1 MLSENDI
8 QQLED
13 YQYNRLSSSERKAIE
28 KRMKEDRAYKKEAKA
43 YLRLYQGF
51 QIDKLSADMERWDK
65 EQQLPQF
72 FQLKHLAVAASVSL
86 FIALGAYLFQQ
97 QTSSPANYA
106 HFYEA
111 YKPLNLLS
119 RGGEGGLDSQ
129 LILKAQTLYKEK
141 KYAQAIPLLAQ
152 CPKTDCQL
160 MQGVALLET
169 QKENE
174 AKAIFRELSRE
185 QSISLE
191 KQQIASWYL
200 ALTLVKTEEWAA
212 AKKELEH
219 LLRTAKEGYYIEQA
233 KALMQQIKAR

>member
-13 YQYNRLSSSERKAIE
+13 YQYNRLSSSERKAVE
-28 KRMKEDRAYKKEAKA
+28 QQMKKDPVYKKEAKA

-86 FIALGAYLFQQ
+86 FIAMGAYLFQQ
-97 QTSSPANYA
+97 RNSSPANYA

-111 YKPLNLLS
+111 YKPLNIDN
-119 RGGEGGLDSQ
+119 RGGKAGLDSQ
-129 LILKAQTLYKEK
+129 LIWEAQKLYKGK

-152 CPKTDCQL
+152 CSKVDCQIML
-160 MQGVALLET
+160 GVALLET
-169 QKENE
+169 KKENE

-200 ALTLVKTEEWAA
+200 ALTLVKTEEWTAA
-212 AKKELEH
+212 EKELEH
-219 LLRTAKEGYYIEQA
+219 LLRTAKEGYYIDQA
-233 KALMQQIKAR
+233 KALKARIKAQ